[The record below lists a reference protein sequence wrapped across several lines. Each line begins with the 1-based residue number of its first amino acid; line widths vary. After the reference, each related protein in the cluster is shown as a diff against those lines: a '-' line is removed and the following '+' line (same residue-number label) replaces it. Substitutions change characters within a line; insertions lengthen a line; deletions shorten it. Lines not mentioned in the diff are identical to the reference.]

1 MTKLT
6 IFKQSVLDFKGN
18 CSIVI
23 PNKFTPFFFL
33 MNCISLLAGY
43 RGALSSLSGSS
54 TLSTVVTTHAYRAVL
69 QWLHQLL
76 GSLSETEGLPVQ
88 RNPLGLH
95 PIHACFLD
103 RHVQM
108 GLMEPL
114 LPGRVSM
121 CLEELSFRL
130 KILYFRFVQENKIFT
145 VQIFRDLPSK
155 FVVLLQTGNKPY

>member
-23 PNKFTPFFFL
+23 PNKFTPFIL
-33 MNCISLLAGY
+33 MNCINLLAGY
-43 RGALSSLSGSS
+43 RGALSSLSGSC
-54 TLSTVVTTHAYRAVL
+54 TLSTLVTTYRAVL
-69 QWLHQLL
+69 QWLHEWLL
-76 GSLSETEGLPVQ
+76 GVSVRDRRAASIEESPWIASHTCVVSGQACTDGIARQGEHVSG
-88 RNPLGLH
+88 RTLH
-95 PIHACFLD
+95 
-103 RHVQM
+103 
-108 GLMEPL
+108 
-114 LPGRVSM
+114 
-121 CLEELSFRL
+121 L